1 MALLWIIPLALG
13 LSLGVAALEIASID
27 HPCAY
32 ANTVNITDGLRLKDG
47 SYSYAGLVIPPN
59 MIAEYSFKVSSGWSD
74 GVKSQ

>member
-1 MALLWIIPLALG
+1 MALLWIMPLALG

-32 ANTVNITDGLRLKDG
+32 ADTVNITDGLRLKDG

-59 MIAEYSFKVSSGWSD
+59 KIAEYSFKVGPD
-74 GVKSQ
+74 GSEGVQSK